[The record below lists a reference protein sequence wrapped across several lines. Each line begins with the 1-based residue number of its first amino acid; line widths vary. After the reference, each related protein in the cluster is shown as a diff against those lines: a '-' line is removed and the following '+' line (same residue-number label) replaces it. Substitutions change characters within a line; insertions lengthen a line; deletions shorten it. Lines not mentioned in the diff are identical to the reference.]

1 MLASRLLPAL
11 LMAPLLLPLAP
22 LAPARAGAPARLSTD
37 SGVWTTGSEEFR
49 QFLATGRIEDRGLEA
64 LIRGSGWTPQELRQG
79 LTRRYPVDVL
89 QLSKFLNSE
98 GGELFLLNQTRSY
111 MPFATLGTYR
121 LRALRSALLADAAAD
136 GELSAE
142 GILAALPTD
151 FRLARMERF
160 DGVQN
165 TCAELRCMGADQCTS
180 LLSWY
185 LFLPA
190 CLQAN
195 VPR

>member
-1 MLASRLLPAL
+1 MAIANAITRLRTPSPRRNTSA
-11 LMAPLLLPLAP
+11 
-22 LAPARAGAPARLSTD
+22 TTW
-37 SGVWTTGSEEFR
+37 GVSTGS
-49 QFLATGRIEDRGLEA
+49 A
-64 LIRGSGWTPQELRQG
+64 
-79 LTRRYPVDVL
+79 V
-89 QLSKFLNSE
+89 
-98 GGELFLLNQTRSY
+98 
-111 MPFATLGTYR
+111 
-121 LRALRSALLADAAAD
+121 DAAAD

>member
-1 MLASRLLPAL
+1 MLLSRLLPAL

-22 LAPARAGAPARLSTD
+22 PAARAVQPARLSTD
-37 SGVWTTGSEEFR
+37 AGVWSTGSEEFR
-49 QFLATGRIEDRGLEA
+49 QFLATGRIEDRGLEG
-64 LIRGSGWTPQELRQG
+64 LIRRSGWTPQELREG
-79 LTRRYPVDVL
+79 LTRRYPVDVVG
-89 QLSKFLNSE
+89 LSRFLNSE
-98 GGELFLLNQTRSY
+98 AGELFLLNQTRSY
-111 MPFATLGTYR
+111 MPYATQHTFRLQA
-121 LRALRSALLADAAAD
+121 LRAAILADAAAD
-136 GELSAE
+136 GALSAE

-151 FRLARMERF
+151 FRLDRSARV

>member
-11 LMAPLLLPLAP
+11 WMAPLLLPLAP
-22 LAPARAGAPARLSTD
+22 LAPARAGAPACLSTD
-37 SGVWTTGSEEFR
+37 
-49 QFLATGRIEDRGLEA
+49 
-64 LIRGSGWTPQELRQG
+64 SGWTPQELRQG

-89 QLSKFLNSE
+89 QLSRFLNSE
-98 GGELFLLNQTRSY
+98 AGELFLLNQTRSS
-111 MPFATLGTYR
+111 MPFATLGTHR

-151 FRLARMERF
+151 VRLARMERF

-165 TCAELRCMGADQCTS
+165 TCAELCCMGADQCTS
-180 LLSWY
+180 LLFWSLY
-185 LFLPA
+185 LPA